1 MFDTLR
7 KGRNTPI
14 PADLF
19 SRGIRIALAVLALF
33 FLLYVGMN
41 LFENLDAHDIMV
53 VQSAVSGDLTF
64 HTEPGWKWQ
73 GFGKIT
79 IYPRRTILDFK
90 QPIRFNDNGH
100 GTAIGSVQVE
110 MPVDVKHLTM
120 IHKQYGSPEALQKQ
134 LVETV
139 VSKCIY
145 LTGPLMSSK
154 ESASEK
160 RNELL
165 QYIEDQIKNGVY
177 RTAQKDVQVPDP
189 MDEKKTK
196 LVTMVEIVKDGQGHL
211 ARVEQG
217 ALSEYGIG
225 TFNFA
230 IKDLPYD
237 EAVEK
242 QIKEQQA
249 LTMQVQTSIATAKQ
263 AEQRVITVAKEGEAD
278 AAKAKWEQEVIKAKA
293 VTEAEQQRDVARL
306 QKEAAEFLKQK
317 LILEGQGEAEKRRA
331 IMAADGAL
339 DRKLEALVKI
349 HEQYANAI
357 KSSQHPLTPS
367 VVMGSGVGSGGNVGL
382 SLADMLMV
390 KTAKE
395 LGIDYTIR
403 SGATK

>member
-1 MFDTLR
+1 MSMLR
-7 KGRNTPI
+7 ELPELPKG
-14 PADLF
+14 AG
-19 SRGIRIALAVLALF
+19 SRIVRIVLSVFALIALWI
-33 FLLYVGMN
+33 VGGNM
-41 LFENLDAHDIMV
+41 FENLDAHDIMV
-53 VQSAVSGDLTF
+53 VQSAISGDLTF

-79 IYPRRTILDFK
+79 IYPRRTILSFK

-110 MPVDVKHLTM
+110 MPTDVKHLTM
-120 IHKQYGSPEALQKQ
+120 IHKQYGSAEAVQKQ

-189 MDEKKTK
+189 LNDKQTKT
-196 LVTMVEIVKDGQGHL
+196 VTVVEIVRDTDGKL

-217 ALSEYGIG
+217 ALTEYGIG

-242 QIKEQQA
+242 QIKDQQA
-249 LTMQVQTSIATAKQ
+249 LTMQVQTSIAQAKQ
-263 AEQRVITVAKEGEAD
+263 AEQKAITVAKEGEAE
-278 AAKAKWEQEVIKAKA
+278 AAKAKWEQEVVKAKA

-306 QKEAAEFLKQK
+306 QKEAAEFTKAK

-339 DRKLEALVKI
+339 DKKLDAWIKVNARYAEAIQNAQQPLVPAY
-349 HEQYANAI
+349 Q
-357 KSSQHPLTPS
+357 T
-367 VVMGSGVGSGGNVGL
+367 GGGGGNNSSVQ
-382 SLADMLMV
+382 SLIDMQMI

-395 LGIDYTIR
+395 LGVQVNA
-403 SGATK
+403 GGKQ